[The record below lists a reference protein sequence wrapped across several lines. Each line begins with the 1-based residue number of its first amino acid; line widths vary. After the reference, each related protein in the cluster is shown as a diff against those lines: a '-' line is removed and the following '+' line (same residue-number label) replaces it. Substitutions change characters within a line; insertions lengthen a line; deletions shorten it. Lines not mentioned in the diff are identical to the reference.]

1 LLSAVNAK
9 RAIAK
14 VEPDLVNPL
23 GKNVTG
29 EITFEQATD
38 KDLVKITARI
48 TGLTPNTTH
57 GWHIHNTEILN
68 KNCTTGG
75 GHWNPTNVT
84 HGAPDAEVRHYGDLG
99 NIKAN
104 AQGVIE
110 VTMTDR
116 LVTLFGNVNAIA
128 RGIVIHEKED
138 DLGKGGNAGSLA
150 VGNSGSRLGCGNIV
164 ILPDTPSA
172 APTQPVITTSQA
184 AAPTITPGYESKPVS
199 TPTKKPE
206 PAPAPTTGYG
216 KDEVKPDAKPNPAP
230 ATGYGKTEYK
240 PDAAPAPATGNGY
253 NADVKPEAV
262 PAPDVKG
269 YHTDV
274 KPAAADNRPILSSAQ
289 AMAPLLSYFLF
300 AFM

>member
-1 LLSAVNAK
+1 MLPLLLLSAVNAK

-29 EITFEQATD
+29 EIIFEQTSAQE
-38 KDLVKITARI
+38 LVKITARI
-48 TGLTPNTTH
+48 TGLTPNSTH

-84 HGAPDAEVRHYGDLG
+84 HGAPDAEVRHHGDLG
-99 NIKAN
+99 NVKAD

-116 LVTLFGNVNAIA
+116 LVTLFGNVTAIG
-128 RGIVIHEKED
+128 RGIVLHEKED

-164 ILPDTPSA
+164 IISDSTASA
-172 APTQPVITTSQA
+172 APTQPVITSSSSP
-184 AAPTITPGYESKPVS
+184 APTSTPVYESKPVS
-199 TPTKKPE
+199 TSTPSQPGEPT
-206 PAPAPTTGYG
+206 PAPTMVYG
-216 KDEVKPDAKPNPAP
+216 KEESKPDGKPNPAP
-230 ATGYGKTEYK
+230 ATGYGKTEYQ
-240 PDAAPAPATGNGY
+240 
-253 NADVKPEAV
+253 PEAI
-262 PAPDVKG
+262 PAPDATKG
-269 YHTDV
+269 YNTDV
-274 KPAAADNRPILSSAQ
+274 SPAADTGPILSSAESV
-289 AMAPLLSYFLF
+289 APLLSYLLF